1 MPERSELPR
10 LVASTRRLDTEIDL
24 VEFAGEH
31 GVVFERDGAGVAGRG
46 TALVIDAGSEPDRVA
61 PAVADSLSA
70 IGVDD
75 EVGLAGCGPVGFG
88 ALPFRPDHPRTLVVP
103 KVIVGRASD
112 GTRWITHVGPEGH
125 PPDTSDLHPGWPA
138 ESDLHPGSVTL
149 RSGRPPLEW
158 CQALAEG
165 RQALQDGALH
175 KFVLAREV
183 VVETEAP
190 LSRAALCRRLR
201 SAYPGCYVSAIGAM
215 VGASPELLLSR
226 TGDIVRSRPMAG
238 TAPRS
243 SDPTTDARL
252 AAGLLASSKD
262 RTEHQITID
271 MVRDTLLPW
280 CSYLDAEPEPSIVAM
295 ANVQHLATYV
305 EGRLSVPA
313 ASALELVS
321 ALHPTP
327 AVGGHPTAAALELID
342 RIEGFDRGAYAGPV
356 GWVDHRGNGEWAVG
370 IRSAEVTGNRARVF
384 AGVGVVADSDPE
396 SELAETRSK
405 LQAMLSVLLRP

>member
-1 MPERSELPR
+1 MADHPGALA
-10 LVASTRRLDTEIDL
+10 LVASTRRLDTEVDL
-24 VEFAGEH
+24 VELAGDD
-31 GVVFERDGAGVAGRG
+31 GVVFERDGVGLAGIG
-46 TALVIDAGSEPDRVA
+46 TALLIDAGTDPASAASRVA
-61 PAVADSLSA
+61 SSLESIA
-70 IGVDD
+70 VDD
-75 EVGLAGCGPVGFG
+75 EVGLPGCGPVAFG
-88 ALPFRPDHPRTLVVP
+88 ALPFVPDRPRTLVVP
-103 KVIVGRASD
+103 EVTVGRAVD
-112 GTRWITHVGPEGH
+112 GTRWITHVVPGGRESGPI
-125 PPDTSDLHPGWPA
+125 DLHPGWSA
-138 ESDLHPGSVTL
+138 ESDLDPGAVTL
-149 RSGRPPLEW
+149 RSGRPPAEW
-158 CQALAEG
+158 CEALDQG
-165 RQALQDGALH
+165 RGALVAGDLH

-183 VVETEAP
+183 VVETDNP
-190 LSRAALCRRLR
+190 LSRRALCRRLR
-201 SAYPGCYVSAIGAM
+201 SAYPGCYVSAVGPM

-252 AAGLLASSKD
+252 AAGLLASAKD

-305 EGRLSVPA
+305 EGRLSIPP

-327 AVGGHPTAAALELID
+327 AVGGHPTGPALDLIE
-342 RIEGFDRGAYAGPV
+342 RLEGFDRGAYAGPV
-356 GWVDHRGNGEWAVG
+356 GWVDHRGNGDWAVG
-370 IRSAEVTGNRARVF
+370 IRSAEVVGNRARVF

-396 SELAETRSK
+396 SELAETRAK
-405 LQAMLSVLLRP
+405 LQAMLSALLRP